1 MDVYLSNHFSFHYH
15 VRIISWKLSF
25 ENTIELKISK
35 ANVKCLSNNR
45 IYVRYLKSQSKKSTF
60 RFKKEAYNYAK
71 CKPTFFAWSCFILW
85 TFFVCKE
92 RFTNSKYWKN
102 SFTGRKYFLLFSCY
116 WRIENWKKE
125 KYYSIPIIY
134 TFPVCKP
141 SVCQNKKSV
150 NWWKY
155 CFQM

>member
-71 CKPTFFAWSCFILW
+71 CKPTFLLEAVLYFELFLCAKKDLQIANIGKIVSQEENI
-85 TFFVCKE
+85 FF
-92 RFTNSKYWKN
+92 
-102 SFTGRKYFLLFSCY
+102 YF
-116 WRIENWKKE
+116 RVIEG
-125 KYYSIPIIY
+125 
-134 TFPVCKP
+134 
-141 SVCQNKKSV
+141 
-150 NWWKY
+150 
-155 CFQM
+155 